1 MGRKVFISVL
11 GTGVYEEGVYQKEGC
26 APSSNTRFIQQA
38 TLEVLGADA
47 WEQDSIALILLTEG
61 AFKNNWNDNILS
73 RKNNKGE
80 EVPYVGLKKVLM
92 DMQLPFEV
100 REVPIPNGKTQNEM
114 WEIFSKLFDELEEGD
129 RLYFDLTHSFR
140 YIPML
145 LLVLSSY
152 AKFLKG
158 VSIEAITYGNY
169 EMKDKNGISPII
181 DLLPLSLLQDWTFA
195 AGQFVKNGV
204 VSNLKE
210 LCQNEFAPILRNSLG
225 QNTEAKNIKMFVN
238 DLEAVVDDFTTCRG
252 MSFVKADRIT
262 KLKCSV
268 NQLETTFIEPLNPLI
283 GKIKESIDAFSDKED
298 VKNALA
304 AAKWCFKNRL
314 YQQAATILQE
324 FVVSFY
330 CKRNGIPIDD
340 ESKREVIN
348 QAFVLKSKHAEEENE
363 TNWCRIKED
372 NKPLLRKVFADD
384 LMTDEMV
391 DLFQNLTEVRND
403 YNHSGMRSSRIP
415 LKPKNIKDNIS
426 KCLDDIS
433 KLLE

>member
-11 GTGVYEEGVYQKEGC
+11 GTGVYDEGVYQKEGC

-38 TLEVLGADA
+38 TLESIGAHK
-47 WEQDSIALILLTEG
+47 WEADSLALILLTDG
-61 AFKNNWNDNILS
+61 AFAKNWDENITS
-73 RKNNKGE
+73 RKKFTGE
-80 EVPYVGLKKVLM
+80 TIAYIGLQKVLK
-92 DMQLPFEV
+92 DMHLPFAVEEL
-100 REVPIPNGKTQNEM
+100 RIPDGKNQTEM
-114 WEIFSKLFDELEEGD
+114 WQIFSLLFDSLMEGD
-129 RLYFDLTHSFR
+129 QLYFDLTHSFR

-145 LLVLSSY
+145 VLVLSSY
-152 AKFLKG
+152 SKFLKN
-158 VSIEAITYGNY
+158 VTIEGITYGNI
-169 EMKDKNGISPII
+169 EMKDENGISPII

-195 AGQFVKNGV
+195 AGQFVENGSV
-204 VSNLKE
+204 DNLKKLSSRE
-210 LCQNEFAPILRNSLG
+210 YSPILKDTRG
-225 QNTEAKNIKMFVN
+225 QDQEANNVKMFVN

-262 KLKCSV
+262 KLKHSV